1 MHEHTWVSHEGWGLL
16 LGVGLDHG
24 LHLRAESG
32 AQHVEVGGSLGWS
45 RLAAR
50 GILFTQP
57 ALCCGSGTLGLTD
70 AWEVVS
76 GCTGS
81 RLVSPGRA
89 KLTTGWLRGRRL

>member
-1 MHEHTWVSHEGWGLL
+1 MTTGCICVRSRAPSTWRWAGVSSS
-16 LGVGLDHG
+16 
-24 LHLRAESG
+24 LH
-32 AQHVEVGGSLGWS
+32 
-45 RLAAR
+45 LAAR